1 MNISYRTFELKDSSL
16 LEKMILDFYVEDAS
30 MKVMSQEKI
39 QKTLYSLLQHPDRG
53 TTMLMEINNE
63 IIWYALLINF
73 RSNEFGW
80 NLLNIDELYIKP
92 AHRSKG
98 IGTEFIK
105 HLIDTKYADLVG
117 IQLEVTPSNERAK
130 NLYTRIGFE
139 THKYEQ
145 LTYEHTS

>member
-63 IIWYALLINF
+63 II
-73 RSNEFGW
+73 
-80 NLLNIDELYIKP
+80 
-92 AHRSKG
+92 
-98 IGTEFIK
+98 
-105 HLIDTKYADLVG
+105 
-117 IQLEVTPSNERAK
+117 
-130 NLYTRIGFE
+130 
-139 THKYEQ
+139 
-145 LTYEHTS
+145 